1 MIGFL
6 LRAIIAAGGLWLATQ
21 WIDGF
26 TIRETPTLLL
36 AGALLGIVN
45 AFVRPVAVF
54 LTFPITLVTLG
65 IFLLVINAGMLALV
79 AWILPGFTIAGFGP
93 AFLGAVVVGL
103 TGWIGSWFIGSKG
116 VEQIKGR

>member
-21 WIDGF
+21 WVDGF
-26 TIRETPTLLL
+26 AIGDTSTLLL

-45 AFVRPVAVF
+45 AFVRPVAIF

-65 IFLLVINAGMLALV
+65 VFLLVINAGMLALV
-79 AWILPGFTIAGFGP
+79 AWILPGFSLAGFWP
-93 AFLGAVVVGL
+93 ALLGAVVVGL

-116 VEQIKGR
+116 LEKIKGR